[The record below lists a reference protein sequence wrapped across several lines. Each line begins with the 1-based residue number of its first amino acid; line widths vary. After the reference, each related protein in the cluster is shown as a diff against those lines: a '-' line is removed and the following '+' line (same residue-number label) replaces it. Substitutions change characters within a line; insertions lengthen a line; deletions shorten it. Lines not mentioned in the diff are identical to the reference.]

1 MFKGRWVTSK
11 YRQLRTAC
19 GQHADNIWLPRA
31 DPCLAFC
38 YERELFRHFK
48 SCLSRN
54 VFQHL
59 IYVQTKI
66 SSIMF
71 HQSLGRVKALANEDT
86 LLRTHCCP
94 WCFLGCANY
103 ETLVVDTKCLWTKLE
118 TFLCPGHKICVRNK
132 CWARGQTE
140 KHLSSTICPQQFV
153 LVCQRLKQG
162 QYVKSALSKLLFWF
176 SCIVHGHNSD

>member
-1 MFKGRWVTSK
+1 MLKGRWVTSK

-19 GQHADNIWLPRA
+19 GQHADNIWLPGA
-31 DPCLAFC
+31 DPCLAFY

-54 VFQHL
+54 VFQYL

-71 HQSLGRVKALANEDT
+71 HQFLGRVKALANEDT

-94 WCFLGCANY
+94 WCFLGCANL
-103 ETLVVDTKCLWTKLE
+103 ETFFVDTKCLWTKLE
-118 TFLCPGHKICVRNK
+118 TFFMSRTQNLCPQQMLR
-132 CWARGQTE
+132 ARANGETFVGNNV
-140 KHLSSTICPQQFV
+140 SATICP
-153 LVCQRLKQG
+153 RLP
-162 QYVKSALSKLLFWF
+162 AP
-176 SCIVHGHNSD
+176 